1 VPTFKAYQVRHTQVT
16 VGIHRCRERSH
27 KLVCKAR
34 EYSGRVNHLR
44 RQFPVWG
51 TIVDVDCFSQSVGGA
66 DLDRAMETVIEFCED
81 VDRDFS
87 TYKDG
92 SWVSRLRRGEIAIAD
107 CPDDVRDVWDLCLR
121 AKDLSDGA
129 FDPWAV
135 AGGFD
140 PSGLV
145 KGWAAVAAADILVAA
160 GVGHVQVNAAGDLA
174 LRGGWFDSAAG
185 VVKPWSI
192 GVVNT
197 DNRSE
202 IVKVYEITDG
212 AIATSGT
219 YERGAHIHDPLNGLI
234 AIGAKSA
241 TVVGA
246 EGWLCDAMATAVMVA
261 GQDGAKWFGQP
272 QLAGCQVF
280 AVNRHEQ
287 TAWSI

>member
-1 VPTFKAYQVRHTQVT
+1 M
-16 VGIHRCRERSH
+16 
-27 KLVCKAR
+27 
-34 EYSGRVNHLR
+34 NHLR

-51 TIVDVDCFSQSVGGA
+51 
-66 DLDRAMETVIEFCED
+66 
-81 VDRDFS
+81 
-87 TYKDG
+87 
-92 SWVSRLRRGEIAIAD
+92 
-107 CPDDVRDVWDLCLR
+107 LCAA

-135 AGGFD
+135 TGGFD

-145 KGWAAVAAADILVAA
+145 KGWAADLCADILVAA

-192 GVVNT
+192 GVVNP
-197 DNRSE
+197 DDRSE

-241 TVVGA
+241 TVVGP

-261 GQDGAKWFGQP
+261 GQDSTKWFGQP
-272 QLAGCQVF
+272 ELGGYQVF
-280 AVNRHEQ
+280 AVTRHEQ
-287 TAWSI
+287 TAWEI

>member
-1 VPTFKAYQVRHTQVT
+1 M
-16 VGIHRCRERSH
+16 
-27 KLVCKAR
+27 
-34 EYSGRVNHLR
+34 NHLR

-51 TIVDVDCFSQSVGGA
+51 TIVDVDCYSQSVGGA
-66 DLDRAMETVIEFCED
+66 ELDRAMDSVVAFCED

-87 TYKDG
+87 TYKDS
-92 SWVSRLRRGEIAIAD
+92 SWVTRLRRSTVAIAD
-107 CPDDVRDVWDLCLR
+107 CPDDVRNVWELCLQ
-121 AKDLSDGA
+121 AKYLSDGA

-135 AGGFD
+135 KSGFD

-145 KGWAAVAAADILVAA
+145 KGWAADKCANILVAA
-160 GVGHVQVNAAGDLA
+160 GVGHVQINAAGDLA
-174 LRGGWFDSAAG
+174 LRGGWFDTAAC

-192 GVVNT
+192 GVVNP

-219 YERGAHIHDPLNGLI
+219 SERGAHIHDPINGLI

-241 TVVGA
+241 TVVGT

-261 GQDGAKWFGQP
+261 GKDSAKWFAQP
-272 QLAGCQVF
+272 ELTGYKVF

-287 TAWSI
+287 TAWEI

>member
-1 VPTFKAYQVRHTQVT
+1 M
-16 VGIHRCRERSH
+16 
-27 KLVCKAR
+27 
-34 EYSGRVNHLR
+34 NHLR

-66 DLDRAMETVIEFCED
+66 QLDRAMETVIEFCED

-87 TYKDG
+87 TYKDD
-92 SWVSRLRRGEIAIAD
+92 SWVTRLRRGEVAIAD
-107 CPDDVRDVWDLCLR
+107 CPDDVRAVWDLCAA
-121 AKDLSDGA
+121 AKDLTDGA

-145 KGWAAVAAADILVAA
+145 KGWAADKCADLLVAA

-174 LRGGWFDSAAG
+174 LRGGWFDSVPG

-192 GVVNT
+192 GVVNP
-197 DNRSE
+197 DNRAE
-202 IVKVYEITDG
+202 IVKVFEITDG

-219 YERGAHIHDPLNGLI
+219 YERGAHIHDPISGLI

-241 TVVGA
+241 TVVGPQ
-246 EGWLCDAMATAVMVA
+246 GWLCDAMATAVMVG
-261 GQDGAKWFGQP
+261 GQDCAQWFGQP
-272 QLAGCQVF
+272 ELAGYQVF
-280 AVNRHEQ
+280 AVARHEQ
-287 TAWSI
+287 STWSI